1 MTVHVGV
8 GGVHKAVS
16 AIAVGVSG
24 AWKTVTAGWVGVGG
38 VWKQFYSTVV
48 IGIVDQ
54 LVASFTFGTAATAQ
68 YQLTSAGLIRGTQ
81 GSNTVVTLGTW
92 LPSGTGADYAV
103 RATLTPGGDTPTG
116 DVTNWQVLS
125 SNRIWTLVSL
135 TVSGTLECE
144 LTVEI
149 RRVSDS
155 VVIQTA
161 TITMQCERN
170 T

>member
-8 GGVHKAVS
+8 SGVHKAVS

-48 IGIVDQ
+48 IGIVDDF
-54 LVASFTFGTAATAQ
+54 VASFTVGVNATAT
-68 YQLTSAGLIRGTQ
+68 YRLSSGGTISGTQ
-81 GSNTVVTLGTW
+81 GTNTIVTLGTW
-92 LPSGTGADYAV
+92 LPSGVGADYEV
-103 RATLTPGGDTPTG
+103 KATLTPGTDTPTG
-116 DVTNWQVLS
+116 SLGAFVSLGVTKTWQ
-125 SNRIWTLVSL
+125 LVS
-135 TVSGTLECE
+135 TGPGVLESE
-144 LTVEI
+144 LTIEI

-161 TITMQCERN
+161 VITMQAERS
-170 T
+170 